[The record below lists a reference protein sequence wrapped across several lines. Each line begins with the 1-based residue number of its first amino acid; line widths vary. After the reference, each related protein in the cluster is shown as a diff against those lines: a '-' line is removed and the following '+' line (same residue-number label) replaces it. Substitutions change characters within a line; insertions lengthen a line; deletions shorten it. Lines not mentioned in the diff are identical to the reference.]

1 MYSFHSINVEREFE
15 VPAIMEKIGNLEQQ
29 LIEEQAKDERDNTK
43 EIELLYAR
51 FMAGLKLNT
60 NIKYY

>member
-1 MYSFHSINVEREFE
+1 M
-15 VPAIMEKIGNLEQQ
+15 KIGNLEQQ
-29 LIEEQAKDERDNTK
+29 LLEEQAKDERDRNK
-43 EIELLYAR
+43 EFELLYAR

>member
-1 MYSFHSINVEREFE
+1 MYSFHSINGEREFE

-29 LIEEQAKDERDNTK
+29 LIEEQSKEDRDRNK
-43 EIELLYAR
+43 EFELLYAR

>member
-1 MYSFHSINVEREFE
+1 MYSFHSINVDREFE
-15 VPAIMEKIGNLEQQ
+15 VPVVMEKIGNLEQQ
-29 LIEEQAKDERDNTK
+29 LFEEQSKEERDKNR
-43 EIELLYAR
+43 EFELIYAR